1 MHSDCV
7 RRALWLEQFVDLAL
21 LDGHYLR
28 RSDAEIFGEPAK
40 AQAAARMSHAVG
52 DLQIRPMTP
61 PGPGSGHRDRAEFD
75 GRAPLANSTYLAAW
89 TREATPR
96 RIALVAK
103 DTETGVI
110 VGFAVASL
118 LPPQAELETIA
129 VAAEDQRRGVARR
142 LFTAMVQELRAAQRD
157 RTPARSARLELP
169 GARILPVV
177 GFIETGRRPRY
188 YADPVEDA
196 VLLELRFRDPNLRL
210 P

>member
-1 MHSDCV
+1 
-7 RRALWLEQFVDLAL
+7 
-21 LDGHYLR
+21 
-28 RSDAEIFGEPAK
+28 
-40 AQAAARMSHAVG
+40 MSHALR
-52 DLQIRPMTP
+52 DLRIRPMTP
-61 PGPGSGHRDRAEFD
+61 EDLDRVIGIAQSLKD
-75 GRAPLANSTYLAAW
+75 APRWPYSTYLAALDG
-89 TREATPR
+89 EATPR

-129 VAAEDQRRGVARR
+129 VAAEDQRRSIARR
-142 LFTAMVQELRAAQRD
+142 IFTAMVQELGAAQVTELLLEVRASNS
-157 RTPARSARLELP
+157 PALAFYRE
-169 GARILPVV
+169 V